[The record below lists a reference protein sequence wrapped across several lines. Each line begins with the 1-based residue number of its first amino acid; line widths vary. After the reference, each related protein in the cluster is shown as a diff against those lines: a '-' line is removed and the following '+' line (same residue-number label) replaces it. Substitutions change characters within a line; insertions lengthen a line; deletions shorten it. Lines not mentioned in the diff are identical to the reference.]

1 MNEIEAH
8 IKEWIEKIS
17 KFRPELEGFS
27 VCPFASKA
35 KYTIIECKAEDII
48 PISGYDVL
56 FYVIEDYFDLQSVEF
71 WVNYYN
77 KKYHEYIFLEDHA
90 TSNSYINGVQTN
102 NGKYNL
108 ILAQNRE
115 DLRKNRQKLSMSGY
129 YHHWNDEYM
138 REILGDDYEMVKN
151 SG

>member
-1 MNEIEAH
+1 MSVEAH
-8 IKEWIEKIS
+8 IKDWISKIS
-17 KFRPELEGFS
+17 EFRPELGGFS
-27 VCPFASKA
+27 VCPYASKA
-35 KYTIIECKAEDII
+35 KYKIIECKAEDIM

-77 KKYHEYIFLEDHA
+77 KKYPEYIFLEDHA
-90 TSNSYINGVQTN
+90 TSDSYINGVQTN

-115 DLRKNRQKLSMSGY
+115 DLRKNRQKLATSGY
-129 YHHWNDEYM
+129 YYHWNDEYL
-138 REILGDDYEMVKN
+138 REILGNDYEMVKN